1 MQTPDIIR
9 YVCWAAFLVAI
20 VAFVYMYTQYRRV
33 KNFKFAIGTEP
44 MQELAA
50 KIRNGAKRFVEAL
63 YKWIVVAGLVLFLIL
78 IFVMGIDVALLFL
91 FGLTITAIA
100 ELIGM
105 SIATLA
111 NVRTAATAYEFRDLP
126 LESEVANDESYDDK
140 AKAEI
145 AKANAEANAKINNTA
160 ITASQICGLA
170 VMTAGIIGVAFVV
183 LITPWSGFFAQPGK
197 TAILIV
203 KRVTGHSL
211 GWSIMAMFARVPG
224 GIFTKA
230 ADEGADLIGKVFM
243 HFKEDDARN
252 PAVLADFI
260 GDNVNDIKGNMADLG
275 ESFVATPVT
284 AIIAAV
290 VTFGNPENE
299 AVLTAAVAFPFILMI
314 AGLIGSIVGLFYAS
328 HARKSKNPERQ
339 INASLF
345 IAAGFAMVGGLVGS
359 MYLFKGSAVPGVFKY
374 GAVTGFICDV
384 LGIAAGVVVGFVSKY
399 FTDLKSRMVAG
410 ISQRAKQSN
419 ALAIVE
425 AQVVG
430 WISVPFE
437 VIIVAIAAYVAGRVG
452 DTYGSSIMAAG
463 LLSFIA
469 QPIAADAFGPIA
481 DNAGG
486 IVESCD
492 CGHRTRSRT
501 DIIDAFGNSSAAV
514 GKAFAICSAAAVVL
528 TQIKTFSAAA
538 GIANVNLLN
547 GDVQLGNLIGGA
559 LMAFFCGLLW
569 KYTNEAA
576 NEMAAECKKQFARPE
591 VVNGQEEPDSE
602 ACVTIATNDAVK
614 RTITPVVV
622 VIAETLLIGFI
633 FGPYAM
639 AGCLQGTSLVGII
652 LAIYFS
658 NAGGAAD
665 NAKKR
670 YEAGLENI
678 KEENFMPGTE
688 EFEAAHDATVACDT
702 VGDGQ
707 KDVVAVSCDIF
718 MKIMGTLATMMA
730 PMFSQ
735 YALLL

>member
-9 YVCWAAFLVAI
+9 YVCWAAFLVVA
-20 VAFVYMYTQYRRV
+20 VAFCYMYSQYRRV
-33 KNFKFAIGTEP
+33 KKYRFEEATSP

-50 KIRNGAKRFVEAL
+50 KIRDGAKEFVKTL
-63 YKWIVVAGLVLFLIL
+63 YKWIIIAGIVLFVVLI
-78 IFVMGIDVALLFL
+78 IVMGIDVGLLFL
-91 FGLTITAIA
+91 LGLTLTAIA

-126 LESEVANDESYDDK
+126 LESEVENDPSYDEK
-140 AKAEI
+140 AKLENR
-145 AKANAEANAKINNTA
+145 KANAAANAKINNAA
-160 ITASQICGLA
+160 ITASQICGIA
-170 VMTAGIIGVAFVV
+170 VMAAGILGFAFIV

-203 KRVTGHSL
+203 KRVTGYSL
-211 GWSIMAMFARVPG
+211 GWSVMAMFARVPG

-230 ADEGADLIGKVFM
+230 ADIGADLIGKVLM

-284 AIIAAV
+284 AIIAAA
-290 VTFGNPENE
+290 VTFGNPESE
-299 AVLTAAVAFPFILMI
+299 AALTAAVAFPFFLMV
-314 AGLIGSIVGLFYAS
+314 AGLVGSIVGLFYAS
-328 HARKSKNPERQ
+328 HARKSDHPEKQ

-345 IAAGFAMVGGLVGS
+345 ISAGFAMAGGLVGS
-359 MYLFKGSAVPGVFKY
+359 VVLFKGAAIPSVFKY
-374 GAVTGFICDV
+374 GSATGFICDV
-384 LGIAAGVVVGFVSKY
+384 LGIASGVIVGFVAKY
-399 FTDLKSRMVAG
+399 FTDLKSKMVAN
-410 ISQRAKQSN
+410 ISQRAKQGN

-437 VIIVAIAAYVAGRVG
+437 VIVVAFASYVAGRIG
-452 DTYGSSIMAAG
+452 DVYGTAIMAAG
-463 LLSFIA
+463 MLSFIA
-469 QPIAADAFGPIA
+469 QPISADAFGPIA

-486 IVESCD
+486 IVESCE
-492 CGHRTRSRT
+492 CGDRTRSRT
-501 DIIDAFGNSSAAV
+501 DVIDAFGNSSAAV
-514 GKAFAICSAAAVVL
+514 GKGFAICSAAAVVL

-538 GIANVNLLN
+538 GISNVDLLN
-547 GDVQLGNLIGGA
+547 GEVQLGVLIGGA

-576 NEMAAECKKQFARPE
+576 NEMAAEVRKQLEKPE
-591 VVNGQEEPDSE
+591 VISGKAEPDSK
-602 ACVTIATNDAVK
+602 ACIKIATNDAVK
-614 RTITPVVV
+614 RTVTPVAI
-622 VIAETLLIGFI
+622 VIVETVFVGFV
-633 FGPYAM
+633 FGPHAM
-639 AGCLQGTSLVGII
+639 AGCLEGTSLVGII

-665 NAKKR
+665 NSKKR
-670 YEAGLENI
+670 YEAGLETDPAS
-678 KEENFMPGTE
+678 NFMPGTA

-718 MKIMGTLATMMA
+718 MKIMGTLATMLA